1 MTRRVYYW
9 NQAEQKKKQA
19 CQEAILNLRKAR
31 ANIDPALLDGARN
44 AIADVWERVRPAQA
58 EAPQD
63 TARTI
68 PVDRQKNLSVIMQYL
83 EMNRDN
89 QVLLGKVKTL
99 LTEV

>member
-9 NQAEQKKKQA
+9 NQAERKKQQA

-31 ANIDPALLDGARN
+31 ASIDPELLDGARK
-44 AIADVWERVRPAQA
+44 AIAEGLERVRAAQEKTQA
-58 EAPQD
+58 ES
-63 TARTI
+63 RTV

-89 QVLLGKVKTL
+89 QALLGKVKNL
-99 LTEV
+99 MTEA